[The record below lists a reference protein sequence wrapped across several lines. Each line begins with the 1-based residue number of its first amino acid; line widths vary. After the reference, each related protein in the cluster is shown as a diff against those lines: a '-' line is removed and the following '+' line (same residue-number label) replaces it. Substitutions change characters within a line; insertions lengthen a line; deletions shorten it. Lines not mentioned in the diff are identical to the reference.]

1 MNFEE
6 KDELLHKI
14 ARLTADNEMLLIQNK
29 TLKSENELFKNEIA
43 TLKSLLSIYELSKKP
58 AEPKEEAIEFKKH
71 ASLSYLRSEKF
82 SRFTQFA

>member
-14 ARLTADNEMLLIQNK
+14 AKLTAENETLQIQNNH
-29 TLKSENELFKNEIA
+29 LKSENELLKNETA

-58 AEPKEEAIEFKKH
+58 AEPKEEIIEFKKH
-71 ASLSYLRSEKF
+71 SSLSYLRSEKF
-82 SRFTQFA
+82 SR